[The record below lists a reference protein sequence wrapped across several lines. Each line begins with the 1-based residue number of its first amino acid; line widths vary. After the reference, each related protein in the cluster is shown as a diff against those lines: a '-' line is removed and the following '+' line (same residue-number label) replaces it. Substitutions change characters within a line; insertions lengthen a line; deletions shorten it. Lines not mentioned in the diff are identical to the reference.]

1 VNYSQFF
8 TNSNFLFPSN
18 QSDQPGLRSRQ
29 AKLTILVPPDN
40 PKITQGNHILT
51 TEDREIELECVSKG
65 GKPAAEITWIDG
77 LGNVISDGIE
87 YMSHQMENSKLYEA
101 RSVLKFTPKKEH
113 HNTTFT
119 CQAQNTADRTYK
131 SARIALEVKFAPKV
145 TVSVISNTLGNG
157 RIPEGAQVRLACHAE
172 ANPAEVTYKWSINDE
187 PIIGDHSTELIIPT
201 INRTFHDSI
210 VKCEVTNVV
219 GKSEDSETLDI
230 SYAPVFRTRPKSV
243 DADEGESVTLT
254 CDVDGNPIPEIV
266 WIFDGLDRVRK
277 VRFIFEFFSLFLGA
291 CFLICHENILNN
303 F

>member
-1 VNYSQFF
+1 MHCSKP
-8 TNSNFLFPSN
+8 THHHHPSIHPTYKTG
-18 QSDQPGLRSRQ
+18 QQGLRSRF
-29 AKLTILVPPDN
+29 AKLTVLVPPDN

-65 GKPAAEITWIDG
+65 GKPPAEITWIDG
-77 LGNVISDGIE
+77 LGNVIQDGIE
-87 YMSHQMENSKLYEA
+87 YMSQQMENSKLFEA

-131 SARIALEVKFAPKV
+131 SAKISLEVKFAPKV

-157 RIPEGAQVRLACHAE
+157 RIPEGAEVRLQCHAD
-172 ANPAEVTYKWSINDE
+172 ANPSEVYYKWYINDE
-187 PIIGDHSTELIIPT
+187 PIPGDHSTELIIPS

-230 SYAPVFRTRPKSV
+230 SYAPVFKIRPKSV
-243 DADEGESVTLT
+243 EADEGQTVVLT

-266 WIFDGLDRVRK
+266 WIFAGHDRVRK
-277 VRFIFEFFSLFLGA
+277 VRFDFFTFLFA
-291 CFLICHENILNN
+291 N
-303 F
+303 

>member
-1 VNYSQFF
+1 M
-8 TNSNFLFPSN
+8 
-18 QSDQPGLRSRQ
+18 RSRI
-29 AKLTILVPPDN
+29 ARLTVLVPPDS

-77 LGNVISDGIE
+77 LGNVIQDGIE

-131 SARIALEVKFAPKV
+131 SAKISFEVKFAPKV

-172 ANPAEVTYKWSINDE
+172 SNPPEVNYKWYLNDD

-210 VKCEVTNVV
+210 VKCEATNVV

-230 SYAPVFRTRPKSV
+230 SYAPVFRIKPKSV
-243 DADEGESVTLT
+243 DADEGESVTLS
-254 CDVDGNPIPEIV
+254 CDVDGNPFPEIV

-277 VRFIFEFFSLFLGA
+277 VGSSVLFYVFAKLMWRFELFS
-291 CFLICHENILNN
+291 
-303 F
+303 